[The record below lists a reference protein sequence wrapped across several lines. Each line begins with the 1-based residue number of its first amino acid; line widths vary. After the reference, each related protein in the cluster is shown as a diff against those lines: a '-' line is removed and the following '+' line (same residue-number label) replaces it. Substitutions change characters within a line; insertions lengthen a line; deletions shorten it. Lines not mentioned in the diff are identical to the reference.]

1 MMLRRKT
8 ASESA
13 MSTLAVYPGTFDPIT
28 RGHVDVVSRAAA
40 IFDHVVLAV
49 AASER
54 KDPAFSLEER
64 VALANDVLAP
74 IDNVSVVEFS
84 GLLVDFVRSQG
95 AHVVIRGLRAIGDFE
110 YEVQL
115 ANLNRRMAPDVE
127 TVFIAA
133 SQEYAFLSSS
143 MVREISSHG
152 GDVSDFVDPPV
163 ADALARV
170 YGPPRR

>member
-1 MMLRRKT
+1 MG
-8 ASESA
+8 
-13 MSTLAVYPGTFDPIT
+13 TLAVYPGTFDPIT
-28 RGHVDVVSRAAA
+28 CGHLDVATRAAA
-40 IFDHVVLAV
+40 IFDRVVLAV

-64 VALANDVLAP
+64 VALAQEVLAP
-74 IDNVSVVEFS
+74 LTNVTVVEFS
-84 GLLVDFVRSQG
+84 GLLVDFVRAQG
-95 AHVVIRGLRAIGDFE
+95 AYVVIRGLRAIGDFE

-127 TVFIAA
+127 TIFIAA

-152 GDVSDFVDPPV
+152 GDVQDFVHPAV
-163 ADALARV
+163 ATALAKV

>member
-1 MMLRRKT
+1 
-8 ASESA
+8 
-13 MSTLAVYPGTFDPIT
+13 MSSLAVYPGTFDPIT
-28 RGHVDVVSRAAA
+28 RGHYDVAARAAA
-40 IFDHVVLAV
+40 MFDRVILAV

-54 KDPAFSLEER
+54 KDPAFSLGER
-64 VALANDVLAP
+64 KALAEDVLAP
-74 IDNVSVVEFS
+74 LENVSVVEFS
-84 GLLVDFVRSQG
+84 GLLVDFVRAQNSRI
-95 AHVVIRGLRAIGDFE
+95 VIRGLRAIGDFE

-143 MVREISSHG
+143 MVREISLHG

-163 ADALARV
+163 ADALGQV
-170 YGPPRR
+170 YGPRRR

>member
-1 MMLRRKT
+1 
-8 ASESA
+8 
-13 MSTLAVYPGTFDPIT
+13 MSSLAVYPGTFDPIT
-28 RGHVDVVSRAAA
+28 LGHFDVAERASQM
-40 IFDHVVLAV
+40 FDRVVLAV

-64 VALANDVLAP
+64 LGLAKLALKPLE
-74 IDNVSVVEFS
+74 NVTVIEFS

-95 AHVVIRGLRAIGDFE
+95 ARVVIRGLRAIGDFE

-115 ANLNRRMAPDVE
+115 ANLNRKMAPDIE

-143 MVREISSHG
+143 MVREISLYG
-152 GDVSDFVDPPV
+152 GDVSDFVDPVV
-163 ADALARV
+163 AGALSRV
-170 YGPPRR
+170 YGPTRR

>member
-1 MMLRRKT
+1 
-8 ASESA
+8 
-13 MSTLAVYPGTFDPIT
+13 MSSLAVYPGTFDPIT
-28 RGHVDVVSRAAA
+28 LGHFDVAKRASQM
-40 IFDHVVLAV
+40 FDRVVLAV

-64 VALANDVLAP
+64 LGLAKLALKPLE
-74 IDNVSVVEFS
+74 NVTVIEFS

-95 AHVVIRGLRAIGDFE
+95 SRVVIRGLRAIGDFE

-115 ANLNRRMAPDVE
+115 ANLNRKMAPDIE

-143 MVREISSHG
+143 MVREISLYG
-152 GDVSDFVDPPV
+152 GDVSDFVDPVV
-163 ADALARV
+163 AGALSRV
-170 YGPPRR
+170 YGPTRR

>member
-1 MMLRRKT
+1 
-8 ASESA
+8 
-13 MSTLAVYPGTFDPIT
+13 MSSLAVYPGTFDPIT
-28 RGHVDVVSRAAA
+28 LGHFDVAERASQM
-40 IFDHVVLAV
+40 FDRVVLAV

-64 VALANDVLAP
+64 LGLAKLALKPLE
-74 IDNVSVVEFS
+74 NVTVIEFS

-95 AHVVIRGLRAIGDFE
+95 SRVVIRGLRAIGDFE

-115 ANLNRRMAPDVE
+115 ANLNRKMAPDIE

-143 MVREISSHG
+143 MVREISLYG
-152 GDVSDFVDPPV
+152 GDVSDFVDPVV
-163 ADALARV
+163 AGALSRV
-170 YGPPRR
+170 YGPTRR